1 MDRCP
6 AVAVHRHQVRGPPVL
21 LSGTRRYGASDHR
34 TGSSVARRKHR
45 CVKRHTQSGVS
56 RSLPAGGLPGQA
68 PSRSALASGPGHR
81 PPSMRPEGGRTIM
94 SRLLDASVC
103 LVLLV
108 SAACV
113 SPSPTAP
120 PSVAEVSPRFVTE
133 AAGAPPVLGRASVC
147 ASTRSWN
154 VSGGAD
160 RHRFGIGIRPDV
172 TKGLTRDG
180 CQGGTRGWT
189 TRWGTARS
197 TVIGQ
202 ALRHATSA
210 HRPPAGGPRAD
221 QRVVR
226 CG

>member
-147 ASTRSWN
+147 ASTTSWN

-160 RHRFGIGIRPDV
+160 RHRV
-172 TKGLTRDG
+172 RDRDPTG
-180 CQGGTRGWT
+180 RHEATDARRMPRGTRGWT

-221 QRVVR
+221 QGVVR